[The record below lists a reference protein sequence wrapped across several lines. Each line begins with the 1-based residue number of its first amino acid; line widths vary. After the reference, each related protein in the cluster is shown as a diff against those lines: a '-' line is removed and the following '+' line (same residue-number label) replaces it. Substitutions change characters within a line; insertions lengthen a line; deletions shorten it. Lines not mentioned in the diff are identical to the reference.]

1 MATQVQ
7 RRRGTAAQNNAF
19 TGALGEFTYDETNKT
34 IRVHDG
40 VTQGGYMLIVKTS
53 SQAVPYAGTA
63 KCKITYDAQGLV
75 VAGGDL
81 ELADI
86 PDLSSLYATQNQL
99 SAKVTANEAITP
111 GTFAKVTFDEKGL
124 VTGGQALAPSDI
136 PDISGTYA
144 KKIPVV
150 TPVQSGGVW
159 TLQANAINKVLLTAS
174 ATFSLPTSASLD
186 LTILNQIVVQLKMV
200 DPQQITLGT
209 TNYLSGVAPD
219 LSQAGVY
226 NIYYEWDNND
236 NAWYV
241 GAVLKKVITSV

>member
-7 RRRGTAAQNNAF
+7 RRRGTDAQNNAF
-19 TGALGEFTYDETNKT
+19 TGALGEFTYDTTNHT

-40 VTQGGYMLIVKTS
+40 VTQGGWQLIVKT
-53 SQAVPYAGTA
+53 GTTA
-63 KCKITYDAQGLV
+63 LPDVGQYKCKVRYDSQGLIV
-75 VAGGDL
+75 DAADL
-81 ELADI
+81 EASDI
-86 PDLSSLYATQNQL
+86 PDISATYATQTQL
-99 SAKVTANEAITP
+99 AGKVTANEAITP
-111 GTFAKVTFDEKGL
+111 GTYTKVTVDAKGL
-124 VTGGQALAPSDI
+124 ATAGGTLIPSDI

-150 TPVQSGGVW
+150 TPTVAGGVW
-159 TLQANAINKVLLTAS
+159 TLQANAINKIVLSAS
-174 ATFSLPTSASLD
+174 ATMLLPTSASLD

-200 DPQQITLGT
+200 DAQQINLGT
-209 TNYLSGVAPD
+209 QNYLSGVAPD

-241 GAVLKKVITSV
+241 GAVLKKAL